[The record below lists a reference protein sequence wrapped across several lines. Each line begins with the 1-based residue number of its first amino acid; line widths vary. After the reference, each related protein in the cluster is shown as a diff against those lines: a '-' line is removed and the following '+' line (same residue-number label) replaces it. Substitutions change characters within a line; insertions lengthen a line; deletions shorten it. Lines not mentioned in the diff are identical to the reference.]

1 MEYKLT
7 TIREII
13 GDVLCEQGLSV
24 SYTHLDVY
32 KRQIKEWNQNI
43 L

>member
-13 GDVLCEQGLSV
+13 GDVLCEQGR
-24 SYTHLDVY
+24 
-32 KRQIKEWNQNI
+32 KI
-43 L
+43 LISMSLIVT